1 MENEQIRNRSFM
13 NQCKIVF
20 QKNFLLYLREKQ
32 VYGDFLPPLI
42 CFIMLYIAKSSSDIA
57 VSQSS
62 AQFLPMSLLLLT
74 RNVITAMISEKS
86 ERQKETQKI
95 MGLKPN
101 SYSFGWILTNYV
113 RLFAVSFFF
122 LILVVPTGVMKTNE
136 INKNSLTMSETI
148 ISFGM
153 YGLAQLQLCYLIA
166 AIFETPKT
174 GADLAVVINVFGS
187 IGSQL
192 LTIEYIQKHSYVV
205 YILSLIPSFCYNV
218 YPYVS
223 ITGVV
228 EFDFGKKEY
237 FGVLLFDIIFYGLL
251 AQYLDQVVP
260 NEYGTNKH
268 PLFFLG
274 VKYENQKKK
283 KKNQVQ
289 NYYVEPLNE
298 DLQDG
303 QDESSAIFHEQMKNK
318 IQKAVQIEDL
328 KRYFGETKAVDGL
341 TLSIYE
347 SQILC
352 LLGHNGAGKTTAI
365 SLLTGLIKKDYGQI
379 KYYGISTDDDLDGIR
394 SFLGICPQKDVL
406 YNKMTVIEHL
416 MYYGKIKGL
425 DGQNLENQIEEVIEK
440 CALTQEKTKQ
450 ANQLS
455 GGNKRKLCLAMALI
469 GGSKVIFLDE
479 PTSGMDP
486 VTRRKIWNILLQ
498 MKNEGKCLIL
508 TTHHLDEAEVLSERI
523 AIMAK
528 GKLLTVGSVD
538 FVKKNFGIGY
548 HLNIYNLKNSLE
560 IWEDKVEKIKSLIM
574 NQIKDARIEPQ
585 TANLCISFSV
595 PFDSKSSL
603 LNIFEILEN
612 DQSIQI
618 NLLMN
623 TLEEAFI
630 NIGMDEEAFLKKA
643 QNNITVLSNN
653 QSDQDINLNDE
664 FAKIIPPNCLG
675 NDPTY
680 SFTLQFKACFLR
692 KLYGMKGKR
701 LAVQLFFSSLFCFL
715 GPLLGSLTSST
726 IKPIDDNDDL
736 KSYYLREYIISF
748 TIYLCAFIELIMAM
762 SISST
767 SIGSVPV
774 QERQQKQKYALN
786 VMGCRIEPYWIS
798 NFAFDSCVVT
808 ILFAV
813 YSITTLLLQVEQL
826 NYFVVY
832 ALFFFCFITY
842 VALSY
847 LLSWLFT
854 EFLSSLKYMMLLM
867 VFIFYMPGMICY
879 FVIKEKFIKWI
890 LCFLFPSVSLLSGLT
905 AVLDLNY
912 NPSIIEVPNFFIEQ
926 PWVFVCILIFQTLL
940 YLILAILID
949 HRKLLSVNQQPIIVE
964 SKDGDVIQEAK
975 RVQSESCQDRVIAR
989 RISKVYA
996 NGFQALKGTSFGVES
1011 GQIFGL
1017 LGPNGAGKSTT
1028 FNMIT
1033 CRLKPTTGEIKLMG
1047 QLIEKGKGE
1056 LFQNVGICPQ
1066 FDSLFEMITV
1076 KQHLFIWAYLKGL
1089 NGIEA
1094 IQSVEYFMKVMQLD
1108 AYENVHSDKLSGGNK
1123 RKLCVALA
1131 LMGGTNMQFFDEPSS
1146 GVDPIARRFLWN
1158 AIQNGVKLRNGA
1170 VILTTHT
1177 MDEAENLC
1185 SKIAIQINGQFSCI
1199 GTPQHLKQK
1208 FGDGYRV
1215 SLELEENVQSQQVI
1229 KLVKQEYPNCDILE
1243 ENNYKVVVQLQK
1255 QGFSFFNSFSFFLE
1269 IIQNQYKYIKD
1280 FQLNQA
1286 TLESVFMYFAGQQE
1300 IIEQD
1305 EIKKKKCVIACCG
1318 NDEDD

>member
-1 MENEQIRNRSFM
+1 MENDQSRNRSFM
-13 NQCKIVF
+13 NQCKIVLE
-20 QKNFLLYLREKQ
+20 KNFLLYIREKQ
-32 VYGDFLPPLI
+32 IYGDFIPPLI
-42 CFIMLYIAKSSSDIA
+42 CFILLYVAKSSSDNA

-74 RNVITAMISEKS
+74 RNVITALISEKS

-95 MGLKPN
+95 MGLKSK
-101 SYSFGWILTNYV
+101 SYSFGWILSNYL

-122 LILVVPTGVMKTNE
+122 LILVVPTGVMKANL
-136 INKNSLTMSETI
+136 INDNSLTISETI
-148 ISFGM
+148 LGYGM
-153 YGLAQLQLCYLIA
+153 YGLAQLQLCYMIA

-192 LTIEYIQKHSYVV
+192 LTIPYIQKNSYVV

-260 NEYGTNKH
+260 NQYGTNKH

-274 VKYENQKKK
+274 VKNENKKI
-283 KKNQVQ
+283 KKNIQTH
-289 NYYVEPLNE
+289 YVEPLNE
-298 DLQDG
+298 EAQEG
-303 QDESSAIFHEQMKNK
+303 QDDSSAVFHEQIKS
-318 IQKAVQIEDL
+318 QLQRVVQIEDL
-328 KRYFGETKAVDGL
+328 RRYFGQTKAVDGL
-341 TLSIYE
+341 SLSIYE

-379 KYYGISTDDDLDGIR
+379 KYYGTSTDDDLDGIR

-406 YNKMTVIEHL
+406 YNKMTVVEHL
-416 MYYGKIKGL
+416 KYYGKIKGL
-425 DGQNLENQIEEVIEK
+425 DGENLNNQIEEVIEK
-440 CALTQEKTKQ
+440 CALSLEKTKQ
-450 ANQLS
+450 AHQLS

-486 VTRRKIWNILLQ
+486 VTRRKIWSILLQ

-548 HLNIYNLKNSLE
+548 HLHIYNLKNPLE
-560 IWEDKVEKIKSLIM
+560 VWEDKVEKIKSLVT
-574 NQIKDARIEPQ
+574 NQIKDARLQPQ
-585 TANLCISFSV
+585 TANLCISYSV
-595 PFDSKSSL
+595 PFDRKSDL
-603 LNIFEILEN
+603 LNVFEILEN

-618 NLLMN
+618 NLMMN

-643 QNNITVLSNN
+643 QNNGN
-653 QSDQDINLNDE
+653 QPINYSSDQEINLNDE
-664 FAKIIPPNCLG
+664 FAKIIPPDCLK
-675 NDPTY
+675 NDPNY
-680 SFTLQFKACFLR
+680 SFALQFKACFLR

-715 GPLLGSLTSST
+715 GPLLGSLTKNN
-726 IKPIDDNDDL
+726 IPANDDD
-736 KSYYLREYIISF
+736 KDQKQYYIREYIMSF
-748 TIYLCAFIELIMAM
+748 TVYLCAFIELVMAM
-762 SISST
+762 SISCT

-798 NFAFDSCVVT
+798 NLMFDGCVVT
-808 ILFAV
+808 ILFV
-813 YSITTLLLQVEQL
+813 IYSITALSLQVEEL

-832 ALFFFCFITY
+832 ALFFFCFQAY
-842 VALSY
+842 VTLSY

-854 EFLSSLKYMMLLM
+854 EYLSSLKYMMLLM

-879 FVIKEKFIKWI
+879 FILKQHIIKWI
-890 LCFLFPSVSLLSGLT
+890 LTFLFPSISLLSGLT

-912 NPSIIEVPNFFIEQ
+912 NLPIMEIPNFFIDQ
-926 PWVFVCILIFQTLL
+926 PWVFVFILVFQTLL

-949 HRKLLSVNQQPIIVE
+949 HRKLLAVDQQSAIVE
-964 SKDGDVIQEAK
+964 SKDNDVIQEAK
-975 RVQSESCQDRVIAR
+975 RIQNHSCQDKVIAK

-1028 FNMIT
+1028 FNLIT

-1066 FDSLFEMITV
+1066 FDSLFEMVTV

-1089 NGIEA
+1089 NGKDAVE
-1094 IQSVEYFMKVMQLD
+1094 SVEYFMKVMQLEE
-1108 AYENVHSDKLSGGNK
+1108 YENVHSDKLSGGNK

-1131 LMGGTNMQFFDEPSS
+1131 LMGGTNLQFFDEPSS

-1177 MDEAENLC
+1177 MDEAESLC
-1185 SKIAIQINGQFSCI
+1185 SKIAIQINGQFSCF

-1215 SLELEENVQSQQVI
+1215 SLELADNVSSLEVISLIKQQ
-1229 KLVKQEYPNCDILE
+1229 YPNCEILE
-1243 ENNYKVVVQLQK
+1243 ENNYKIVVQLQK
-1255 QGFSFFNSFSFFLE
+1255 QGFSFYKAFSFFLQV
-1269 IIQNQYKYIKD
+1269 IQNQYKYIKD

-1286 TLESVFMYFAGQQE
+1286 TLESVFMYFAGQQQL
-1300 IIEQD
+1300 IEQD
-1305 EIKKKKCVIACCG
+1305 ELKKKKCVIACCG